1 MALSR
6 LVGRVRDTDQQES
19 SLILS
24 LPLQESIPQVKT
36 RLLTVVRPKVSKVA
50 VENSSPCA

>member
-1 MALSR
+1 MVLSR

-24 LPLQESIPQVKT
+24 LPPQESIPKVKT
-36 RLLTVVRPKVSKVA
+36 RLLIVVRPKVSKVA
-50 VENSSPCA
+50 VEKPIPCA